1 MDKHKLRAFLGI
13 REWLYF
19 EISNYLPVEP
29 MTLCRVDAVNGDF
42 EYWRRNF
49 NKWTR
54 VASGKTLNL
63 ENGDPFGNKWIVE
76 LLEAFYG

>member
-1 MDKHKLRAFLGI
+1 
-13 REWLYF
+13 
-19 EISNYLPVEP
+19 
-29 MTLCRVDAVNGDF
+29 
-42 EYWRRNF
+42 
-49 NKWTR
+49 